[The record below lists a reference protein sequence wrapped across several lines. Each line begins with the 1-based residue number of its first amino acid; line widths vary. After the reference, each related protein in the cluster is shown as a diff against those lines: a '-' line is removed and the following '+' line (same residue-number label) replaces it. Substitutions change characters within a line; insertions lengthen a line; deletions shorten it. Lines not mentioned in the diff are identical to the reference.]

1 MSGHVFMK
9 FSMVARVI
17 GLLRVE
23 NLLYL
28 RFSSHPTR
36 TLLCHRPQDRSDSV
50 DDASDR
56 LTLQATVDDTGDK
69 VATCLLRV
77 RGRLPRRDG
86 SCGGRLSGEVPV
98 ACLPFVPPCR
108 PFIPPRRKVR
118 CRLTFSFQL
127 ALAMMHLGRQKD
139 VRKRMKVTPGPQGTI
154 FGLYGITP
162 GLQGMGSRQ
171 AHE

>member
-1 MSGHVFMK
+1 MK

-28 RFSSHPTR
+28 RFSSQPTR
-36 TLLCHRPQDRSDSV
+36 TLLCHRPQDLSDSV

-77 RGRLPRRDG
+77 RGRLPLRTRRDE
-86 SCGGRLSGEVPV
+86 SCGGRLSGEAPV
-98 ACLPFVPPCR
+98 ACLPFIPPCR
-108 PFIPPRRKVR
+108 PFPSMSASSSSEACTDFGSQDEALLASLGYKQEFKRD
-118 CRLTFSFQL
+118 FSPLQ
-127 ALAMMHLGRQKD
+127 
-139 VRKRMKVTPGPQGTI
+139 V
-154 FGLYGITP
+154 FGLGFSIIGVVP
-162 GLQGMGSRQ
+162 SVW
-171 AHE
+171 